1 VEHVRAGQ
9 ASRPA
14 YEFGS
19 VAGFGLP
26 PAVPGLHDGD
36 GPPHPS
42 RGRALDIVKGV
53 SDPMIDPTQV
63 AAESGTHLGSYKEAI
78 IFLVTAGIVV
88 PLFHRLRISPVLGF
102 IGAGALLGPFGLG
115 RLADDQSWL
124 SPFTIANRSEIAHL
138 AEFGVIFLMFMIGIE
153 LSWERLRT
161 LRRLVFGLGSIQVVA
176 SAVLLAVVL
185 LAFGRTTASAIIVGL
200 ALALSSTAVVLPV
213 LAEQKRLNTPAGR
226 TSFAVLLFQDLA
238 VAPMLFAVA
247 VMSSNGSG
255 NAGVALA
262 LALGQAA
269 VALVVIVVAGR
280 LALRP
285 LFQLVAR
292 TKSPEL
298 FMAACLLVIIATAL
312 TAAASGLS
320 MTLGAFVAGL
330 LLAETEYRR
339 AIEATI
345 DPFKG
350 LLLGVFFVSVG
361 MNLDPAQLVA
371 APGAILGLAVGLLA
385 IKGAVLVAGAR
396 VMGLSRSVGIETAM
410 LLGPGGEFAFVL
422 IGGAMAGGLVE
433 EAVGQ
438 AALIVTTVTMI
449 AIPGLAALARRAG
462 RRVSPDALGRARAE
476 PPPDR
481 QQDRVIIAGYGRVGR
496 LVGDMLKRHQIPFIA
511 VDSDAARV
519 AEHRRLG
526 NPVYFGD
533 SGNPDMLRRCD
544 IATARALVV
553 TLDTPSG
560 VEAVVQAARAERAD
574 LTIVA
579 RARDARHATQLYEM
593 GVDDA
598 VPETIEASLQL
609 SEAVLVDVGVPM
621 GKVIASIHER
631 RDEFRTMLRRRET
644 EARPVFRARRTV
656 GKEAE
661 TRAAEGA
668 RDATRDA
675 AVARP
680 VTRSA

>member
-1 VEHVRAGQ
+1 
-9 ASRPA
+9 
-14 YEFGS
+14 
-19 VAGFGLP
+19 
-26 PAVPGLHDGD
+26 
-36 GPPHPS
+36 
-42 RGRALDIVKGV
+42 
-53 SDPMIDPTQV
+53 MTDPTAGGVQAAAQV
-63 AAESGTHLGSYKEAI
+63 ASQGAEHLGAYKEAI
-78 IFLVTAGIVV
+78 IFLVTAGVVV

-115 RLADDQSWL
+115 RFAAEHHWLA
-124 SPFTIANRSEIAHL
+124 PFTIGNRSEISHL

-161 LRRLVFGLGSIQVVA
+161 LRRLVFGLGSIQVTA
-176 SAVLLAVVL
+176 SAALIAGLFAVTGQP
-185 LAFGRTTASAIIVGL
+185 ATAAIIVGI

-213 LAEQKRLNTPAGR
+213 LAEQRRLNTPSGR

-238 VAPMLFAVA
+238 VAPVLFAIAVLGREDVA
-247 VMSSNGSG
+247 DVGSS
-255 NAGVALA
+255 LA

-269 VALVVIVVAGR
+269 IALAVIVLAGR

-298 FMAACLLVIIATAL
+298 FMAACLLVIAATAL

-371 APGAILGLAVGLLA
+371 APVAILGLALVLLA
-385 IKGAVLVAGAR
+385 VKGLVILTAAR
-396 VMGLSRSVGIETAM
+396 ALKLAHPVALETAL

-422 IGGAMAGGLVE
+422 IGGAIAGKLVPE
-433 EAVGQ
+433 DLGS
-438 AALIVTTVTMI
+438 AALIVTTVTMVM
-449 AIPGLAALARRAG
+449 IPGLAALG
-462 RRVSPDALGRARAE
+462 RRLSGRVSKESLGRARAE
-476 PPPDR
+476 PPPDK
-481 QQDRVIIAGYGRVGR
+481 QQNRVIVAGYGRVGR
-496 LVGDMLKRHQIPFIA
+496 LVGEMLKRHKIPFIA
-511 VDSDAARV
+511 LDSDPARV
-519 AEHRRLG
+519 AEQRRLG

-533 SGNPDMLRRCD
+533 SSNTDLLRRCD

-553 TLDTPSG
+553 TLDNARA
-560 VEAVVQAARAERAD
+560 VEAVVQAARAERPD

-609 SEAVLVDVGVPM
+609 SEALLVDMGVPM
-621 GKVIASIHER
+621 GLVIASIHGK
-631 RDEFRTMLRRRET
+631 RDEVRKDLNRPDALGGRSKRLRDRL
-644 EARPVFRARRTV
+644 V
-656 GKEAE
+656 G
-661 TRAAEGA
+661 G
-668 RDATRDA
+668 
-675 AVARP
+675 
-680 VTRSA
+680 